1 LRGRWPAEGGTE
13 GVFVYT
19 PYMPDP
25 KSFRLCTR
33 PTDHAAH
40 RAKELRRE
48 LTPPEKRLW
57 SALKGK
63 KLGGLSFRT
72 QSPVGRYIADFY
84 CHAARLVVEVD
95 GRTHEGERLDHD
107 RARDAW
113 MQEHGI
119 RVVRVQAKELL
130 TNLNG
135 VLRTIQAIAE
145 EQLRA
150 REIEKRQE

>member
-1 LRGRWPAEGGTE
+1 
-13 GVFVYT
+13 
-19 PYMPDP
+19 MPDP
-25 KSFRLCTR
+25 KSFRQRTR

-40 RAKELRRE
+40 RAKELRRD

-63 KLGGLSFRT
+63 KLGGFSFRT

-84 CHAARLVVEVD
+84 CHAARVVVEVD
-95 GRTHEGERLDHD
+95 GRTHEGEQLEHD

-113 MQEHGI
+113 MQEEGI
-119 RVVRVQAKELL
+119 YVVRVQARELL
-130 TNLNG
+130 TNLEG
-135 VLRTIQAIAE
+135 VLRTIESVAE